1 MEKFVDDDDIVD
13 YNHSVFDSVLLL
25 TFLTYSNYNSRMAT
39 THIDDKY
46 FRQDWTWDVSPFET
60 GYCSGRIVSYLTN

>member
-1 MEKFVDDDDIVD
+1 MEKLVDADDIVD
-13 YNHSVFDSVLLL
+13 YNHAVFHDVLIF

-60 GYCSGRIVSYLTN
+60 GYCRRENVSYLTN